1 MSDYFTNSVAGRNKK
16 NFLFRISNCEIK
28 SKELG
33 VRRQEIENFE
43 LGKSIE
49 KEGAGRQKKP
59 EVRIAAFALS
69 PEPCCGKLAQ
79 DKWSLVG
86 NSSRLDTIL

>member
-1 MSDYFTNSVAGRNKK
+1 
-16 NFLFRISNCEIK
+16 
-28 SKELG
+28 
-33 VRRQEIENFE
+33 